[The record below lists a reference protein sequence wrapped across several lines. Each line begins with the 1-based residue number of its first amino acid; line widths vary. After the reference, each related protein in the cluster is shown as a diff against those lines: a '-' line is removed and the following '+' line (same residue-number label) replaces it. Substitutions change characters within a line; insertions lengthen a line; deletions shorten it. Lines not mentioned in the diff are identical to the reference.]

1 MIVEDSIEI
10 AKPQEL
16 VYTLVRDLE
25 RAPEW
30 QDSLEAVD
38 VHAGKEVRRLG
49 GLRQE
54 ATFLVVEDDPPRR
67 LAIASEGGPANARA
81 TFGLEPSGDGTLVRF
96 TLEVELR
103 GAARVAGGLVKPAAQ
118 REVRA
123 SLQKLKELAEGG
135 QVFHESRN
143 VEDLTPKK

>member
-1 MIVEDSIEI
+1 MTVEDSVEI

-16 VYTLVRDLE
+16 VYALVRDLE

-30 QDSLEAVD
+30 QASLEAVD
-38 VHAGKEVRRLG
+38 VQAGTETRRLG

-54 ATFLVVEDDPPRR
+54 AAFLVLEDDPPRR

-81 TFGLEPSGDGTLVRF
+81 TFELEPAGDGTLVKF

-103 GAARVAGGLVKPAAQ
+103 GAARVAGGLVKTAAQ
-118 REVRA
+118 REVRS
-123 SLQKLKELAEGG
+123 SLQKLKEVAE
-135 QVFHESRN
+135 
-143 VEDLTPKK
+143 T